1 MWNKTITVFGTAVMV
16 LLLSGCDTLFGPEG
30 YFRDRADDY
39 LKAQTIEPI
48 MLPEGVEGENLGQL
62 FVVPP
67 IKNTG
72 SSAAVAF
79 EVPRPASSEASSE
92 LRNEVKI
99 QILGDRRWIAVN
111 SAPGVVW
118 PRVLAFLS
126 EKGLSV
132 AAETPSQGIIET
144 DWLRLKDDA
153 SGKDRYRIQLQQG
166 IRANTTEVHVLQIS
180 YTLAASSDGDVAW
193 PAKSADQT
201 REEWMVKEISAYLAK
216 EDTTGSSM
224 LAQAIGT
231 NGNKV
236 DLVSSADP
244 YLAMKMDAARAWASV
259 GGALNRDGF
268 HIENA
273 NREQGKWHVTYSAAQ
288 AKLAAA
294 SSENTPS
301 EAESPGVFS
310 RIGKAFGIGSDSDQA
325 ADAAGYQVVLKEMGA
340 SVVHVSVCDN
350 DGKPLPERDAERVLR
365 LIWASLR

>member
-1 MWNKTITVFGTAVMV
+1 MWNKKIAISITAVTV
-16 LLLSGCDTLFGPEG
+16 VFLSGCDTLFGPEG

-92 LRNEVKI
+92 QRNEVKI
-99 QILGDRRWIAVN
+99 QVLGDRRWIAVN

-126 EKGLSV
+126 EKGLGV
-132 AAETPSQGIIET
+132 AAEMPSQGIIET
-144 DWLRLKDDA
+144 DWLTLKDDV

-180 YTLAASSDGDVAW
+180 YAVASSSGAGVAW
-193 PAKSADQT
+193 PAQSVDQN
-201 REEWMVKEISAYLAK
+201 REEWMVKEMSAYLAK

-231 NGNKV
+231 NGSKV

-244 YLAMKMDAARAWASV
+244 HLAMKMDAARAWASV
-259 GGALNRDGF
+259 GGALSRDGF

-273 NREQGKWHVTYSAAQ
+273 NREQGKWRVTYSAAQ

-294 SSENTPS
+294 SSE
-301 EAESPGVFS
+301 AESPGVFN

-325 ADAAGYQVVLKEMGA
+325 ADAAGYQVILQETGT
-340 SVVHVSVCDN
+340 SIVHVSVRDSSE
-350 DGKPLPERDAERVLR
+350 KPLPERDAERVLR